1 MGVGRRTARLAL
13 MDPDTPVW
21 FRLTVDLD
29 TFRVSAVRM
38 IADGHFMSQRFYA
51 FNQPLQIQPPRLP

>member
-1 MGVGRRTARLAL
+1 